1 MVKIGV
7 IGYGNIGSMHVRNFQ
22 SGVFSNVK
30 LTAVF
35 DIDPKKIETAKNLY
49 GDQLKY
55 FTEEKKFFESHE
67 FDAILVATPHYS
79 HPVLAE
85 AALDYGYH
93 VLVEKPI
100 GVYTKA
106 VRRLYEK
113 AKNSDKIFGVVFNQR
128 TNPLYQKVKELV
140 SSGELGVLKRVNWI
154 ITDWYRTQAYYNSS
168 IWRAT
173 WGGEGGGVLINQ
185 CPHQLDLFQW
195 IFGMP
200 KRVRGFAYFGKNRE
214 IEVEDEVTAYFEY
227 ENGATGVFIS
237 SVSEVPGTNRLEITG
252 DRGKIVIENSKIE
265 FYRLRESEIEY
276 NKNLKVQGYDKTG
289 NFLVPEF
296 WKCEIPVEV
305 STESQHVLVI
315 KDWIDTIINN
325 TPLLAPGTDA
335 INELMISNAIYL
347 STFIDGWVD
356 FPIDEDLFLEKLN
369 ERVKTSKYKVDKEY
383 K

>member
-1 MVKIGV
+1 MIKIGV

-22 SGVFSNVK
+22 SGVFSNVE
-30 LTAVF
+30 LTAVL
-35 DIDPKKIETAKNLY
+35 DIDSEKIKAAEKLY
-49 GDQLKY
+49 GSKIKY
-55 FTEEKKFFESHE
+55 FTKEEDFFESRE
-67 FDAILVATPHYS
+67 FDAVLVATPHYT
-79 HPVLAE
+79 HPVFAE
-85 AALDYGYH
+85 KALDNGYH

-113 AKNSDKIFGVVFNQR
+113 AEKSDKIFGVVFNQR

-140 SSGELGVLKRVNWI
+140 SSGELGALKRINWI

-168 IWRAT
+168 NWRAT

-252 DRGKIVIENSKIE
+252 DRGKIVIENGKIE
-265 FYRLRESEIEY
+265 FYRLRESEVEY

-289 NFLVPEF
+289 NFSVPEY
-296 WKCEIPVEV
+296 WKCEIPVET
-305 STESQHVLVI
+305 SDESQHVLVI
-315 KDWIDTIINN
+315 KDWIDTIINK

-335 INELMISNAIYL
+335 INELMISNAVYL
-347 STFIDGWVD
+347 STFIDNWVE

-369 ERVKTSKYKVDKEY
+369 EKIKISKFKVDKEY

>member
-1 MVKIGV
+1 LVKIGV
-7 IGYGNIGSMHVRNFQ
+7 IGYGNIGSMHVRNFE
-22 SGVFSNVK
+22 SGVFSNVQ

-35 DIDPKKIETAKNLY
+35 DIDPERIKTAESLY
-49 GDQLKY
+49 GNKLKY
-55 FTEEKKFFESHE
+55 YTKEEDFFKSRE
-67 FDAILVATPHYS
+67 FDAVLVATPHYA

-85 AALDYGYH
+85 KALDHGYH

-106 VRRLYEK
+106 VKRLYKK
-113 AKNSDKIFGVVFNQR
+113 AEASDKVFGVVFNQR
-128 TNPLYQKVKELV
+128 TNPLYQKVKDLV
-140 SSGELGVLKRVNWI
+140 SSGELGVLKRINWI
-154 ITDWYRTQAYYNSS
+154 ITDWYRTQAYYNSGT
-168 IWRAT
+168 WRAT

-200 KRVRGFAYFGKNRE
+200 KRVRGFAYFGKNRN

-252 DRGKIVIENSKIE
+252 DKGKIIIENGKIE

-276 NKNLKVQGYDKTG
+276 NKNLKVQGYDKSG
-289 NFLVPEF
+289 NFAVPEY
-296 WKCEIPVEV
+296 WKCEIPVET
-305 STESQHVLVI
+305 SDESQHVLVI
-315 KDWIDTIINN
+315 KDWIDTIING

-335 INELMISNAIYL
+335 INELMISNAVYL
-347 STFIDGWVD
+347 STFIDNWVE

-369 ERVKTSKYKVDKEY
+369 ERVKTSKYKVEKNYE
-383 K
+383 

>member
-7 IGYGNIGSMHVRNFQ
+7 IGYGNIGSMHVRNFE
-22 SGVFSNVK
+22 SGVFSNVQ

-35 DIDPKKIETAKNLY
+35 DIDPEKIKKAENLY
-49 GDQLKY
+49 GNKLKY
-55 FTEEKKFFESHE
+55 FTKEEDFFGSHE
-67 FDAILVATPHYS
+67 FDAVLVATPHYA

-85 AALDYGYH
+85 KALDNGYH

-106 VRRLYEK
+106 VRRLYKK
-113 AKNSDKIFGVVFNQR
+113 AAESDKIFGVVFNQR
-128 TNPLYQKVKELV
+128 TNPLYQKVKDLV
-140 SSGELGVLKRVNWI
+140 SSGELGTLKRINWI
-154 ITDWYRTQAYYNSS
+154 ITDWYRTQAYYNSGT
-168 IWRAT
+168 WRAT

-200 KRVRGFAYFGKNRE
+200 KRVRGFAYFGKNRN

-237 SVSEVPGTNRLEITG
+237 SVSEVPGSNRLEITG
-252 DRGKIVIENSKIE
+252 DKGKVIIENSQIE

-276 NKNLKVQGYDKTG
+276 NKNLKVQGFDKTG
-289 NFLVPEF
+289 NFIMPEY
-296 WKCEIPVEV
+296 WKCEVSVEK
-305 STESQHVLVI
+305 SDESQHVLVI
-315 KDWIDTIINN
+315 KDWIDTIING

-335 INELMISNAIYL
+335 INELMISNAVYL
-347 STFIDGWVD
+347 STFIDNWVE

-369 ERVKTSKYKVDKEY
+369 ERVRKSKYKVEKDYE
-383 K
+383 

>member
-22 SGVFSNVK
+22 SGVFSDVE
-30 LTAVF
+30 LTAVL
-35 DIDPKKIETAKNLY
+35 DIDPEKIKAAEDLY
-49 GDQLKY
+49 GSKLKY
-55 FTEEKKFFESHE
+55 FTKEEDFFKSRE
-67 FDAILVATPHYS
+67 FDAVLVATPHYS

-85 AALDYGYH
+85 KALDSGCH

-106 VRRLYEK
+106 VKRLYEK
-113 AKNSDKIFGVVFNQR
+113 AKKSDKVFGVVFNQR

-140 SSGELGVLKRVNWI
+140 SCGELGALKRINWI

-168 IWRAT
+168 NWRAT

-200 KRVRGFAYFGKNRE
+200 KRVRGFVYFGKNRE

-252 DRGKIVIENSKIE
+252 DRGKLIIEGGKIE
-265 FYRLRESEIEY
+265 FYRLRETETEY

-289 NFLVPEF
+289 NFSVPEY
-296 WKCEIPVEV
+296 WKCEIPVET
-305 STESQHVLVI
+305 STVSQHVSVI
-315 KDWIDTIINN
+315 KDWIDTIINK

-347 STFIDGWVD
+347 SAFIDNWVE

-369 ERVKTSKYKVDKEY
+369 ERVKISKYKVDKEY